1 MYYRINHYPVRE
13 LVSMQDSMNRLFS
26 NMFAPSAED
35 GTLVASPA
43 IDMKE
48 SENELSVRVTL
59 PGVDP
64 KNVELSVNE
73 NVLSVRASIEEEVEK
88 GETKSVFHLRENT

>member
-26 NMFAPSAED
+26 NMFAPTAED

-43 IDMKE
+43 IDIK
-48 SENELSVRVTL
+48 SGSTSVRVMQKVHEKRKCVKVISHSNDT
-59 PGVDP
+59 GEI
-64 KNVELSVNE
+64 ELFV
-73 NVLSVRASIEEEVEK
+73 K
-88 GETKSVFHLRENT
+88 